1 MIAPQAAT
9 IHQPGWAARRGPWRL
24 SLSTEPMTA
33 APSAVSACRLVD
45 ATPAATKGM
54 RAPLEATIRPD
65 SGAQT
70 ASITAIGS
78 RQNPA
83 TSGLKPRT
91 SWR

>member
-9 IHQPGWAARRGPWRL
+9 IHQPGWAARRGLWRL

-33 APSAVSACRLVD
+33 TPSAVSACRLVD
-45 ATPAATKGM
+45 ATGRHQGM